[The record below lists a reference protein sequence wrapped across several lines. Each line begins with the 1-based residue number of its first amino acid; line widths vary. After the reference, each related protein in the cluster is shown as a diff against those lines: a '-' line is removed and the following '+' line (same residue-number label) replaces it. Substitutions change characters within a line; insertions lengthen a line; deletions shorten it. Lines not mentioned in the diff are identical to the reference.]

1 MASSLRLL
9 LDTNVF
15 IWSAVEP
22 RKLSSAATAVLLDP
36 DLFRNVSVVTV
47 WEMQIKHAVGKLPL
61 KDSAERTAARFAL
74 QLRAEFLAP
83 SLQHVAALENL
94 PRIHN
99 DPFDRML
106 IAQAITEGLTIVTPD
121 PIFSAYP
128 VSVLW

>member
-22 RKLSSAATAVLLDP
+22 QRLSSAAIAVLSDP
-36 DLFRNVSVVTV
+36 DVFRNVSVVSV

-61 KDSAERTAARFAL
+61 KENADRTAARFAR

-83 SLQHVAALENL
+83 SLEHVAELERL
-94 PRIHN
+94 PRIHD

-121 PIFSAYP
+121 PVFATYP